1 MPNIPF
7 LSLDSSENIGS
18 SMGAAPFSSGSDREA
33 FDSLLREAGSAIEE
47 SSAEPERSD
56 SVPVSRKSTDEPAPD
71 SSETAPENDDVAAVS
86 GENSNDS
93 GDDVAAV
100 PGENSN
106 DSGEVDS
113 GEGRESSSESGEE
126 SKTPAALE
134 EPSADGQGPAN
145 NVQTAVVGPMAMIF
159 VQNMNPAPLAGTGG
173 GETSEA
179 PGASLQGVPLISTS
193 SGVSADGGEASPGG
207 SAPRKAV
214 APSRPG
220 NVQFALDGEAET
232 AARSATPAPG
242 TQKTEVIPAAPVVPA
257 DAAVIQAKPLQGAPA
272 EGEAAVSVPT
282 PIPNAGQTGVS
293 APSELNANINAV
305 SLAAGTAPE
314 VVGAQVQ
321 PDGVPVQPNVAPAE
335 PGQEMGKANP
345 EADFKNSQLIRTD
358 IDASAPVNPAQAE
371 GAGAVRD
378 EGVVLQKTDAP
389 LEGIAGR
396 GEADSLSAR
405 LDGAADSQA
414 TAPQAGSRAESI
426 LKLQV
431 QRQLLEA
438 TVSRLKIALRDG
450 VAQARIRL
458 NPPSLGRME
467 IRLQVES
474 HTLNAR
480 VTVESAWVK
489 DAVMSNLRELRETLQ
504 EQGVE
509 VEQFTVDI
517 DAGTNGK
524 KSSGGF
530 EGGAF
535 GDEFLSMPGPNGEVE
550 LAAIQAEDAIAPGP
564 VGSGGAGSVDFFA

>member
-86 GENSNDS
+86 
-93 GDDVAAV
+93 
-100 PGENSN
+100 GENSN

-321 PDGVPVQPNVAPAE
+321 PNVAPAD

-345 EADFKNSQLIRTD
+345 EADFKNSQLIRID